1 MVAMLVRSKDG
12 LGLRRLA
19 TYDMTT
25 CFAVHQTEPMEKNRW
40 DTLSFDLPYE
50 THQVIDLFGD
60 TGCGDDDFL
69 QNEPRMIVTM
79 MIMIIWLWYIMTD
92 WWFGT
97 RILWLSNILG
107 IVTATDFHIFQ
118 RGGYTTNQLDL
129 FGDTGCCDESLSGYF
144 MIQVITYTFAG
155 FLKWWYP

>member
-60 TGCGDDDFL
+60 TGCGD
-69 QNEPRMIVTM
+69 
-79 MIMIIWLWYIMTD
+79 
-92 WWFGT
+92 
-97 RILWLSNILG
+97 
-107 IVTATDFHIFQ
+107 
-118 RGGYTTNQLDL
+118 
-129 FGDTGCCDESLSGYF
+129 ESLSGYF